1 MGGAATVALEPTFA
15 ETVNTAMEYHVFVTP
30 KGDCK
35 GLYVAN
41 ETPAGFEVH
50 ELGGGQSTVAF
61 DYRIVARRKGYES
74 VRLADKTKEFG
85 YPAPD
90 SVRKAQPTK
99 PPIPLKRAKPVS
111 KLAAANVQPATTH
124 K

>member
-1 MGGAATVALEPTFA
+1 MALSGKGAPTFA
-15 ETVNTAMEYHVFVTP
+15 ETVNTAMEYHVFLTP

-41 ETPAGFEVH
+41 KTPAGFEVH
-50 ELGGGQSTVAF
+50 ELGGGQSNVAF
-61 DYRIVARRKGYES
+61 DYRIVAHRKGYEN
-74 VRLADKTKEFG
+74 VRLADKTKEFQPPKFRPRNARA
-85 YPAPD
+85 PAPM
-90 SVRKAQPTK
+90 
-99 PPIPLKRAKPVS
+99 KRAKPAVS